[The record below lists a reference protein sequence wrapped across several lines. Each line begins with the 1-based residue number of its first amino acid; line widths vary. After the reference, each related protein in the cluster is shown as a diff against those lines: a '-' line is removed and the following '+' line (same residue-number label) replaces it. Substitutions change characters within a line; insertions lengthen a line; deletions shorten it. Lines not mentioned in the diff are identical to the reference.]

1 MSLDFTHNY
10 DADAH
15 FMRLYDKYKLLA
27 LNIFKWDNL
36 PPMLESRHIERA
48 LYDNGQAVFMKDPD
62 LGLIC
67 LPSSE
72 GGRPNIYGESKIAIV
87 TSYGQGYC
95 KNVVVDNNLKTM
107 FTDTDFLE
115 TLLTG
120 VRIKNND
127 TNTPMKQYV
136 SDYAR
141 KMYEV
146 ELAINLNVEQQKF
159 PYFITTDSKTELT
172 MKTVINKV
180 RKGEPAIFAHKQ
192 VDMEKLKVFDLN
204 VPYVVDKLQDY
215 KFELEREILTFFGL
229 NNNYEKKERL
239 LVDEVNSNND
249 YISRNVELMYK
260 CRKEACDFINKTYN
274 LNITV
279 EKVDL
284 FHTDN
289 ETIRENEISMTN
301 NLKLPQGGKQLNVN
315 V

>member
-1 MSLDFTHNY
+1 MGLEFDRNY
-10 DADAH
+10 EANAH
-15 FMRLYDKYKLLA
+15 YIRLFDKYSLLA

-36 PPMLESRHIERA
+36 PPMMESRHIERA
-48 LYDNGQAVFMKDPD
+48 LFTNGQAVFFKDPD

-72 GGRPNIYGESKIAIV
+72 GGRPNIYNESKVVIA
-87 TSYGQGYC
+87 TSFGSSYC
-95 KNVVVDNNLKTM
+95 KYVSVDNNLK
-107 FTDTDFLE
+107 DLYGDDVDYV
-115 TLLTG
+115 TG

-127 TNTPMKQYV
+127 LNVPTIHYV
-136 SDYAR
+136 NDYAR

-159 PYFITTDSKTELT
+159 PYFISTDPNTELT
-172 MKTVINKV
+172 LKKMFNKI
-180 RKGEPAIFAHKQ
+180 REGEPAIFANKNF
-192 VDMEKLKVFDLN
+192 DMEKLQVFDLK
-204 VPYVVDKLQDY
+204 VPYVVDKLNEY

-260 CRKEACDFINKTYN
+260 CRKEACEWINKTYG
-274 LNITV
+274 LNVTV

-284 FHTDN
+284 FHQEDITD
-289 ETIRENEISMTN
+289 ETMIQ
-301 NLKLPQGGKQLNVN
+301 NLKKPQGGVSNVN
-315 V
+315 VL